1 MKLAKPWHVWE
12 EDASGVGCSY
22 FYRTREEAR
31 AHVRRVRD
39 NIFLKGWLTRA
50 MNMETM
56 AYA

>member
-31 AHVRRVRD
+31 AHVRRVR
-39 NIFLKGWLTRA
+39 FLKGWLTRA
-50 MNMETM
+50 LNMETM